1 MFGEILRL
9 GLIYFLIINLNK
21 SNKYIWLKIT
31 FDLNKKF
38 IKKITLKNF

>member
-9 GLIYFLIINLNK
+9 GLSYFLIINLNK
-21 SNKYIWLKIT
+21 NNKYIWLKII

-38 IKKITLKNF
+38 IKKYELVVG

>member
-38 IKKITLKNF
+38 IKKFTFKNF